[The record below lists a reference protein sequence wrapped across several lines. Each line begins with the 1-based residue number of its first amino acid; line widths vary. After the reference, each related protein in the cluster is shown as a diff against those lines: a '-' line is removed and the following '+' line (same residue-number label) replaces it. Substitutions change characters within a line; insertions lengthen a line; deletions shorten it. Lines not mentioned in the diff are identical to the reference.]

1 MKEICL
7 VRHGALPPNP
17 QRRFIG
23 ASDIPLS
30 ETGREQIS
38 ALAVDLNDA
47 LRGGALAA
55 IYCSDLSRGRE
66 SAAILSASAPGVP
79 LLHEPELREICLGQW
94 EGRTPAEVERC
105 FPGQYAE
112 RGRNIASFRP
122 PDGES
127 FAMLRQRA
135 LAAHARMRARFPDG
149 LLLVVGHAG
158 LNRVLLAEYLAL
170 PLPDALRIPQPYA
183 CLSFLARW

>member
-1 MKEICL
+1 MKGIWL
-7 VRHGALPPNP
+7 VRHGALPSNT

-30 ETGREQIS
+30 ETGRAQFR
-38 ALAVDLNDA
+38 ALAAELADV
-47 LRGGALAA
+47 LRSGALAA
-55 IYCSDLSRGRE
+55 ICCSDLSRSRE

-79 LLHEPELREICLGQW
+79 LRHTPELREISLGQW
-94 EGRTPAEVERC
+94 EGRTPAEVERD

-135 LAAHARMRARFPDG
+135 LAAKTRMRLRFPGG

-158 LNRVLLAEYLAL
+158 INRVLLAEYLAL

-183 CLSFLARW
+183 CRAFLARW